1 MYISVVGLR
10 LGKRIKE
17 KCKQIDKKTEKDT
30 VVKRLM

>member
-17 KCKQIDKKTEKDT
+17 KFKQIDKKIEKDT